1 MSRWRGAEWGGAFR
15 CTVATDLVVGLEDGL
30 ELGEAPCSKDGVESR
45 LISAPLTLTSLQSCG
60 GHMTVT

>member
-1 MSRWRGAEWGGAFR
+1 MGGAFR